1 MKELTFDQS
10 FAMNGEIRRHMQK
23 TAKGKIKIY
32 AKNKSGAAVRLT
44 MVMLLG
50 LAVLGLFTF
59 DYKNINLA
67 DALASTLRNIKVVF
81 AQPHLAHNTF
91 WGSMYQVL
99 VTFSLGVLSTLF
111 GAFIAFFGALLC
123 AKNIAHPKVAGVVKS
138 IVAFIRAVPTILWV
152 LIFAVS
158 AGLGGVAA
166 VAGLTFHSAAYLIK
180 AYAESIEEMDQGT
193 IEALKASGA
202 GYWQIVFQAIVPSSI
217 SYMLAWTFLRFEI
230 NFTNA
235 IAMGAAAGAGGIG
248 YDLFMAGSFYFDL
261 KELGYITYVVVIAV
275 IILETLATKVKAKV
289 K

>member
-1 MKELTFDQS
+1 MKELVFDRPLQMS
-10 FAMNGEIRRHMQK
+10 GEIQRHMQK
-23 TAKGKIKIY
+23 TAKGKIKIFTSS
-32 AKNKSGAAVRLT
+32 KSGAAVRFT
-44 MVMLLG
+44 MIALFG
-50 LAVLGLFTF
+50 LAVLGFLTF
-59 DYKNINLA
+59 DYKNISLS
-67 DALASTLRNIKVVF
+67 DALASTWRNIKVVF
-81 AQPHLAHNTF
+81 AQPHLSHNTIL
-91 WGSMYQVL
+91 GSLYQVL
-99 VTFSLGVLSTLF
+99 ITFSLGVLSTLF

-123 AKNIAHPKVAGVVKS
+123 AKNIANPKIAGVVKS

-261 KELGYITYVVVIAV
+261 RELGYITYVVVIAV
-275 IILETLATKVKAKV
+275 IVLETLATKVKAKV

>member
-1 MKELTFDQS
+1 MKELVISQPMQMS
-10 FAMNGEIRRHMQK
+10 AEIQRHMQK
-23 TAKGKIKIY
+23 TTKGKIKIY
-32 AKNKSGAAVRLT
+32 TQSKSSSVVRFT
-44 MVMLLG
+44 MITLFC
-50 LAVLGLFTF
+50 LAVIGFFTF
-59 DYKNINLA
+59 DYKNIDFA
-67 DALASTLRNIKVVF
+67 DAIASTWRNIKVVF
-81 AQPHLAHNTF
+81 AQPHLTHNTVM
-91 WGSMYQVL
+91 GSLYQVL
-99 VTFSLGVLSTLF
+99 ITFSLGVLSTLF

-123 AKNIAHPKVAGVVKS
+123 AKNIANPAVANVTKS
-138 IVAFIRAVPTILWV
+138 IVAFVRAVPTILWV

-166 VAGLTFHSAAYLIK
+166 VVGLTFHSAAYLIK

-202 GYWQIVFQAIVPSSI
+202 GYWQIVFQAILPSSI
-217 SYMLAWTFLRFEI
+217 SYMMAWTFLRFEI

-261 KELGYITYVVVIAV
+261 RELGYITYVVVAAV
-275 IILETLATKVKAKV
+275 ILLEMVATKVKAKV

>member
-1 MKELTFDQS
+1 MKELAFEQPLLLNS
-10 FAMNGEIRRHMQK
+10 EIVRHMQK

-32 AKNKSGAAVRLT
+32 GKNKSGMAVRLT
-44 MVMLLG
+44 MLLLFA
-50 LAVLGLFTF
+50 LAVCGFLTF
-59 DYKNINLA
+59 DYKNINFSE
-67 DALASTLRNIKVVF
+67 ALTSTFNNIKVVF
-81 AQPHLAHNTF
+81 GHPRLNHNTF
-91 WGSMYQVL
+91 LGAMHQVM

-111 GAFIAFFGALLC
+111 GALIAFFGALLC
-123 AKNIAHPKVAGVVKS
+123 AKNIAHPRVAGIVKS
-138 IVAFIRAVPTILWV
+138 AVAFVRAVPTILWV

-202 GYWQIVFQAIVPSSI
+202 GYWQIVFQTIVPSSI

-230 NFTNA
+230 NFTNS

-261 KELGYITYVVVIAV
+261 RELGYITYVVVIAV
-275 IILETLATKVKAKV
+275 IVLEMLATKVKAKV